1 LSEDRG
7 DKNKDDSANG
17 DRPPEGPQRPG
28 AAARPVR
35 RPSVGESR
43 IRPPSYSTARKPDAK
58 QETPSQPEEAVE
70 ARKNGAGQPSSDAPA
85 PKTSERQRL
94 FDIEGNGAAKES
106 EEQDEPGKTGSG
118 FRKTFTR
125 AFAGVGAAAGKAGA
139 STKKLPS
146 RFKKDPAAGEASTK
160 PEKPRREWHVPR
172 WARIV
177 VAVFALWLVVTVIA
191 GVALEIANIGKISKG
206 VKIDGIPV
214 GGMTTSGAVA
224 KVTGELKPLTQPL
237 VFKFKDR
244 QFSLGMDTVKLQV
257 QPSAMVSMAY
267 IQGRGSFLP
276 LRMAKGLLGAG
287 SDVNVPVLFNLDK
300 AQLANFVAS
309 IAKTVNVDP
318 VSSSIVLKDGSPV
331 IMPSADGVTVQQ
343 EDMIKAAMAAL
354 GKKDRAV
361 EVVVK
366 YKKPEIVDS
375 DVSKIVVVQLS
386 KFTLYL
392 YNRTELM
399 NEFTIACGMP
409 QYPTPPGK
417 YHITYKERNPTWLP
431 TSEWAKDK
439 QGVPQPPGPNN
450 PLGGYWM
457 DLGGG
462 LGIHETPF
470 PKSLGSAA
478 SHGCI
483 RMSNEG
489 ASTVFNAVNVG
500 TPVFI
505 IP

>member
-1 LSEDRG
+1 
-7 DKNKDDSANG
+7 
-17 DRPPEGPQRPG
+17 
-28 AAARPVR
+28 V
-35 RPSVGESR
+35 
-43 IRPPSYSTARKPDAK
+43 
-58 QETPSQPEEAVE
+58 
-70 ARKNGAGQPSSDAPA
+70 PA
-85 PKTSERQRL
+85 PKNSERKRL
-94 FDIEGNGAAKES
+94 FDIEGDGVAKEP
-106 EEQDEPGKTGSG
+106 EERGVPGETGSG
-118 FRKTFTR
+118 FKKTLAR

-139 STKKLPS
+139 SARKLPS
-146 RFKKDPAAGEASTK
+146 RFKKGPAAAEASAK
-160 PEKPRREWHVPR
+160 PKKPRREWHFPK

-177 VAVFALWLVVTVIA
+177 VAVFAVWLVITVIA
-191 GVALEIANIGKISKG
+191 GVTLQIADVGKISKG

-214 GGMTTSGAVA
+214 GGMTTSAALA

-244 QFSLGMDTVKLQV
+244 QFPLGMNTVKMQV

-267 IQGRGSFLP
+267 MQGRGTFLP
-276 LRMAKGLLGAG
+276 VRMAKNLLGSG

-300 AQLANFVAS
+300 AQLADFVAN
-309 IAKTVNVDP
+309 IAKTVNADP
-318 VSSSIVLKDGSPV
+318 VSSSIAMKEGSPV

-343 EDMIKAAMAAL
+343 EDTIKAALAAL
-354 GKKDRAV
+354 SKKDRTV
-361 EVVVK
+361 DVVVK
-366 YKKPEIVDS
+366 YKKPQIVDS
-375 DVSKIVVVQLS
+375 DVSKIVVVKLS
-386 KFTLYL
+386 QFTLYL

-431 TSEWAKDK
+431 TSEWALDK

-470 PKSLGSAA
+470 VKSLGSAA